1 MGVKNEKSITTDW
14 LFENSIISSPEA
26 ISSKDACLLFSLSG
40 VITHI
45 RQELMSALSKRVFVR
60 ASDLSYLNQKNLRLA
75 EQSYF
80 LVVKLYSC
88 YTFFDNVANHVFYL
102 FLLKN
107 DILYKSD
114 RIYQKN

>member
-1 MGVKNEKSITTDW
+1 MKNQVQQIGCLRIPLYPPLKPFHQKTH
-14 LFENSIISSPEA
+14 
-26 ISSKDACLLFSLSG
+26 ACCFSLSG

-80 LVVKLYSC
+80 LVVKFYSC

-114 RIYQKN
+114 KIYQKI

>member
-1 MGVKNEKSITTDW
+1 MKNQLPGTTDW
-14 LFENSIISSPEA
+14 LFENSIIPSSEA
-26 ISSKDACLLFSLSG
+26 VSSKDARLLFF
-40 VITHI
+40 
-45 RQELMSALSKRVFVR
+45 FVR
-60 ASDLSYLNQKNLRLA
+60 CNYTYTSRTNVRFIKTRICACVRPKLLKPKKSSTGRAVVL
-75 EQSYF
+75 

-114 RIYQKN
+114 KIYQKI

>member
-1 MGVKNEKSITTDW
+1 
-14 LFENSIISSPEA
+14 
-26 ISSKDACLLFSLSG
+26 
-40 VITHI
+40 
-45 RQELMSALSKRVFVR
+45 MSALSKRVFVR

-114 RIYQKN
+114 KIYQKMKKKKKDEIADFKEQKRGGGFDINGGGRI